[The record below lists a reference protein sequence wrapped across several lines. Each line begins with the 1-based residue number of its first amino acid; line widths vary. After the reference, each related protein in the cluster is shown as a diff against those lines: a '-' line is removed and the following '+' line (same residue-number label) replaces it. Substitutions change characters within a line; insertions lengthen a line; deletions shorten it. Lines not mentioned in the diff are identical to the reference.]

1 MKAVAVPMGKEALEL
16 ERLAKSTFAIAVE
29 DVFDAYAKAEIP
41 EGFAPES
48 ADLSAIHAALL
59 YTLDAATNEAIK
71 RRGFV
76 YSNQMVAVVQQ
87 FAARAIDAIMESQ
100 GVTKQ

>member
-1 MKAVAVPMGKEALEL
+1 MKAVAVPMGKEALDLEAVAKVHIEL
-16 ERLAKSTFAIAVE
+16 AVE
-29 DVFDAYAKAEIP
+29 HVFDAYGKAQIP
-41 EGFAPES
+41 EGFAAES

-59 YTLDAATNEAIK
+59 YTLDAATNEALK

-76 YSNQMVAVVQQ
+76 YSNQLMAVVQQ
-87 FAARAIDAIMESQ
+87 FAVRAIDAIMESQ

>member
-1 MKAVAVPMGKEALEL
+1 MKAVAIPMGKEALEL
-16 ERLAKSTFAIAVE
+16 ERLAKAGIAVAVE
-29 DVFDAYAKAEIP
+29 DVFDAYAKADIP
-41 EGFAPES
+41 EGFVAES

-59 YTLDAATNEAIK
+59 YTLDAATNEMLK

-76 YSNQMVAVVQQ
+76 YSNQIMAVVQQ
-87 FAARAIDAIMESQ
+87 FAARAIAAIEESQ